1 MMLMHYFF
9 NIFLVRVLKSKIE
22 ENEILL
28 LIDEIRMH

>member
-9 NIFLVRVLKSKIE
+9 YIFLVRVLKSKIE